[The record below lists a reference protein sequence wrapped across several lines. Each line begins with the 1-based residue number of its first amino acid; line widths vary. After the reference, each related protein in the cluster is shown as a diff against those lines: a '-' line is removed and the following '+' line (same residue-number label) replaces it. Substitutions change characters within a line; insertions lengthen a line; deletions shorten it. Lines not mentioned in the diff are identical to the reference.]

1 MFPISLCI
9 FSGRVIIALSVTGLS
24 KVVED
29 LSIPS
34 LKILPVSTYCPIP
47 KPPLHF

>member
-1 MFPISLCI
+1 MFSVSLCV
-9 FSGRVIIALSVTGLS
+9 FSGRVLIALSITALS

-29 LSIPS
+29 LSISS
-34 LKILPVSTYCPIP
+34 LKILPVSTHCPIP